1 MTEDAQTIQGLEV
14 GESEAL
20 ADLIVVIQLLTERIV
35 REQTGGIV
43 GEDLAE
49 AWVIANS
56 RFQMLVRT
64 IRKSKLG
71 EIFEDELMALG
82 LVGPEMR
89 FREEVLSE
97 LLRGAAGEPAN
108 LHAALRLGVTVLR
121 TLGQLPN
128 LTSTIEATIGFCEGL
143 LAHEAFAARQT
154 FQSDQL

>member
-1 MTEDAQTIQGLEV
+1 MTDDSPVIQGLDL
-14 GESEAL
+14 GEGEAL
-20 ADLIVVIQLLTERIV
+20 SDLIVVIQLLTERIV

-56 RFQMLVRT
+56 RFHMLVR
-64 IRKSKLG
+64 IVKKSNLG

-108 LHAALRLGVTVLR
+108 LHAALRLGITVLR

-154 FQSDQL
+154 GQAE